1 MCRAS
6 LAAAGLSAT
15 LVACCPQPR
24 APEVIRVVVPADLT
38 APCLH
43 EADPETVGEL
53 YLAYADA
60 RLELRLCNDRMDRI
74 RRWSDAE
81 D

>member
-15 LVACCPQPR
+15 LVACCPTPR
-24 APEVIRVVVPADLT
+24 APEVVRVVVPAGLT
-38 APCLH
+38 APCIH
-43 EADPETVGEL
+43 DADPQTVGEL

-60 RLELRLCNDRMDRI
+60 RFELANCNDRMNRI
-74 RRWSDAE
+74 RSFSDE
-81 D
+81 